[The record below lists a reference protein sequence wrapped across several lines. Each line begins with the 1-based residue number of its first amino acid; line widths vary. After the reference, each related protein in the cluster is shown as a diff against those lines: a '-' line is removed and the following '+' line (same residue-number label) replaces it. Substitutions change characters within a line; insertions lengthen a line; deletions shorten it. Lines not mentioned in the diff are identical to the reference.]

1 MPRFIPIADR
11 RTDKYLRNMFT
22 AHIPATTMISED
34 HGKGQFEAEKKRA
47 VFAKELQPNSK
58 LMTWAITIDV
68 DRKMGLYADVD
79 SEYLVPRW
87 NIASVNPKNGHAHL
101 TYLLQSPVSHGATS
115 HQKPQALLEK
125 IQRKLTLALGG
136 DVAYNRKLTYNPLH
150 AHRHTYVND
159 NPAYQLMDLAE
170 ELDDV
175 KLPLRKV
182 DVFKPSDMGGVIVG
196 ERNVQLFNTLRMWAY
211 KYVGTFSDEE
221 QHNFEIACNLQAHRF
236 NHTMHVPLDMGEV
249 HQVFKSVFRWVWRRR
264 EQLASRVGGY
274 VKKAVEHVTLMK
286 QKANILSRIS
296 RVEDGISRVYNAVKE
311 TGSTVG
317 KVLAQATGY
326 SERTIRR
333 YRKHINMWAE
343 KLAER
348 GPIDAP
354 IAVSAVNEGA
364 DIYTFRYLDR
374 PASED
379 VANGANADSQPETP
393 TARQHTHSTATH
405 NHTREGAAEYPQKFA
420 SHVAENDAPVST
432 NCHIPVDMPAYIQPS
447 RQVVAP
453 ATPAAPKRALFGWI
467 ADAARRYG
475 CDAVDVLTNYILPP
489 KAPSDDY
496 TYTTDDGDES
506 WQM

>member
-47 VFAKELQPNSK
+47 VFARELQPNSK

-68 DRKMGLYADVD
+68 DRKMALYADVD
-79 SEYLVPRW
+79 SEHLVPRW

-101 TYLLQSPVSHGATS
+101 TYILQSPVSHGPTS

-136 DVAYNRKLTYNPLH
+136 DVAYSRKLTYNPIH

-182 DVFKPSDMGGVIVG
+182 EVFQPGNMGNVIVG

-221 QHNFEIACNLQAHRF
+221 QHQFEITCNLQAHRF
-236 NHTMHVPLDMGEV
+236 NVSMPVPLDMNEV
-249 HQVFKSVFRWVWRRR
+249 HQVFKSVFRWVWKRR

-274 VKKAVEHVTLMK
+274 VKKTIEAVTAVRK
-286 QKANILSRIS
+286 KANRLSSFS
-296 RVEDGISRVYNAVKE
+296 RMEDALNKIEKAMIA

-317 KVLAQATGY
+317 RILAQATGY

-333 YRKHINMWAE
+333 YREHIEIRA
-343 KLAER
+343 KRVLKR
-348 GPIDAP
+348 GPVDAP
-354 IAVSAVNEGA
+354 IAVSAVNGGA

-374 PASED
+374 PASGD
-379 VANGANADSQPETP
+379 VASDASNEGQPETP
-393 TARQHTHSTATH
+393 TACQHTRSTTTHSP
-405 NHTREGAAEYPQKFA
+405 TREDAAEYPQKFA
-420 SHVAENDAPVST
+420 THVAENNIPVST
-432 NCHIPVDMPAYIQPS
+432 NYHIPVDMPAYIQPS
-447 RQVVAP
+447 RQTVESV
-453 ATPAAPKRALFGWI
+453 TPVAPKRALFGWI

-475 CDAVDVLTNYILPP
+475 CDAVDVLTSYILPP

-506 WQM
+506 W